1 MIRKFVLFMIVLA
14 ASMASFPHVSMA
26 DGKEDGKDVAL
37 TVVADAETAPAPP
50 SVTATSLHQW
60 LLKRM
65 LNWMPTGRSF
75 IKDAKETQEDGKARY
90 EKIADA
96 MISVIYDPAE
106 KPLFG
111 GKYGRAKTLALV
123 ASMSWFE
130 SGYRKD
136 VDLGVGPLGRGDGG
150 QSWCMM
156 QILVGREQLDG
167 KSKNRVSLTKDYYKL
182 HTSPKDRTVGFG
194 GENLVK
200 DRVAC
205 FRVGLHLARRSFHGC
220 RAYHVQDRLGIYGSG
235 GCIKNWEPSRV
246 RVKKAQKWLA
256 VEKPPLTDAEAM
268 ALLHP
273 PKKDPKEDGSD
284 GTDKKDASERVSLL
298 YIPGLTNSY
307 AFMHMED
314 YGEVFLPRLF
324 YGMVER

>member
-1 MIRKFVLFMIVLA
+1 MIRKFVLFLTVLV
-14 ASMASFPHVSMA
+14 ASVTSFPHASLA
-26 DGKEDGKDVAL
+26 DGPEAGKEIVL
-37 TVVADAETAPAPP
+37 STTVKVDPAPALP
-50 SVTATSLHQW
+50 SQAATSLHQW

-75 IKDAKETQEDGKARY
+75 IKDAKETKEAGKARY

-96 MISVIYDPAE
+96 MITVVYDPAE

-136 VDLGVGPLGRGDGG
+136 VDFGLGKLGRGDGG

-167 KSKNRVSLTKDYYKL
+167 KSKNRISMTEDYYTL
-182 HTSPKDRTVGFG
+182 HTSPKDRTIGWG
-194 GENLVK
+194 GEDLVR

-205 FRVGLHLARRSFHGC
+205 FRTGLHLARRSFRAC
-220 RAYHVQDRLGIYGSG
+220 RAYHVQDRLGVYGSG
-235 GCIKNWEPSRV
+235 GCIKNWSPSRI

-256 VEKPPLTDAEAM
+256 VDKPPLTDAEAL

-273 PKKDPKEDGSD
+273 PKKPAKPKRP
-284 GTDKKDASERVSLL
+284 K
-298 YIPGLTNSY
+298 
-307 AFMHMED
+307 F
-314 YGEVFLPRLF
+314 GEVKCC
-324 YGMVER
+324 E